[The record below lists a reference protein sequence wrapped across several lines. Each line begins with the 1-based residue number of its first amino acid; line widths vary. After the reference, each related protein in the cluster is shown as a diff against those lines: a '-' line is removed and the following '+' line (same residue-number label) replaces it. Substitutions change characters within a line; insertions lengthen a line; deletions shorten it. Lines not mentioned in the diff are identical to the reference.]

1 MRWTTVAVVAVI
13 AAGCSEL
20 PLVTA
25 GSGVGLGI
33 ALEHARAMV
42 AAAASTLDQLA
53 DRGWRMVAGDG
64 PGGGRA
70 LHDRDAV
77 TERTEPFDP
86 FGTSLA

>member
-1 MRWTTVAVVAVI
+1 MPPGPL
-13 AAGCSEL
+13 AG
-20 PLVTA
+20 P
-25 GSGVGLGI
+25 

-53 DRGWRMVAGDG
+53 DRGWRTVAGDG

-86 FGTSLA
+86 FRTSLG